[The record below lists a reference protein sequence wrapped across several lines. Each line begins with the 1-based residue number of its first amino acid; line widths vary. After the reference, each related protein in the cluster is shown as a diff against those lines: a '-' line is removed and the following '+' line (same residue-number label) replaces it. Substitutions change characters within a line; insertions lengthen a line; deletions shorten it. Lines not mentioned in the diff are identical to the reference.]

1 MDPLQLSDQ
10 PRTDPRAT
18 RTRKK
23 LISAFREALE
33 DEDPGGM
40 SVAALARKA
49 GVSRASF
56 YLHFDSAEALGLTAL
71 SELFDFI
78 VGSSL
83 DRLQQ
88 DHASQ
93 YDVSRIAFSE
103 VAAFVVEHPRFY
115 TQLLGPGAAPTF
127 IQAAVD
133 TLAEQTLASFQAMD
147 LPTRVDLAFAS
158 RFFAYGALGMIGTW
172 LASGAEKPHDVLA
185 QDIVDCLPAW
195 LVGADI
201 ASGR

>member
-1 MDPLQLSDQ
+1 
-10 PRTDPRAT
+10 
-18 RTRKK
+18 
-23 LISAFREALE
+23 
-33 DEDPGGM
+33 M

-78 VGSSL
+78 VDSSL

-103 VAAFVVEHPRFY
+103 VAAFVAEHPRFY
-115 TQLLGPGAAPTF
+115 TQLIGPGAAPTF

-133 TLAEQTLASFQAMD
+133 RLAEQTLASFQAMD
-147 LPTRVDLAFAS
+147 LPTRVDPAFASSQAMDLPTRVDLAFAS
-158 RFFAYGALGMIGTW
+158 RFFDYGALGMIGTW
-172 LASGAEKPHDVLA
+172 LASGAEKPHDNLA

-201 ASGR
+201 PSER